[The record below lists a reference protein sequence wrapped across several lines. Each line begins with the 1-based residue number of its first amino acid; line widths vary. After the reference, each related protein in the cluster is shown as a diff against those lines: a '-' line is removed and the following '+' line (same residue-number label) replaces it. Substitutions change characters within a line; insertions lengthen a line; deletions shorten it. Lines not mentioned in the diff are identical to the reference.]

1 VKKGRREGGGEER
14 GMIHYGT
21 KTKEFF
27 FQALKGVARVT
38 RGGVGNLQQ
47 KGVEAAGAAII
58 QRREGASGN
67 TGAGVQPT

>member
-1 VKKGRREGGGEER
+1 
-14 GMIHYGT
+14 MIHYGT

-47 KGVEAAGAAII
+47 KGVEAAGGCYNTKK
-58 QRREGASGN
+58 RRSKWKHRRWGTAHMTDQS
-67 TGAGVQPT
+67 QP

>member
-1 VKKGRREGGGEER
+1 VKKGRRERGGEER

-47 KGVEAAGAAII
+47 KGVEAAGEAIK
-58 QRREGASGN
+58 
-67 TGAGVQPT
+67 TLL